1 MLPDIWVA
9 LYAYLTWE
17 DAFAL
22 RLASTALLRAW
33 DLCPKS
39 IEKASPRR
47 SFVCV
52 KQCMV
57 CNRYGDHMITMTVPW
72 AILPP
77 KAVVVCCNRLSC
89 KYPVYW
95 SFQQESIPFAHV
107 IRPVLPDKVTIRRS
121 SGKKQLAHCK
131 ASFVAKPDGT
141 DEWHMLVWW
150 LEGDMLYSKYVPYA
164 SLEEQAKERCGWR
177 AMYEFTIEGVL

>member
-39 IEKASPRR
+39 IEKVSPDDRLCASNSAWSAIVTGPH
-47 SFVCV
+47 
-52 KQCMV
+52 
-57 CNRYGDHMITMTVPW
+57 DHHDCTVGY
-72 AILPP
+72 LPP

-121 SGKKQLAHCK
+121 SGKATCPLQGVLCCQT
-131 ASFVAKPDGT
+131 DGT

-164 SLEEQAKERCGWR
+164 S
-177 AMYEFTIEGVL
+177 